1 MRIEIIFIIICLI
14 AAGGVGVDDYY
25 VRQGALSLLDQKQ
38 QAERQYAAAN
48 LQVEQL
54 TSGLK
59 ASQAQTSQCVQEKS
73 ALFSRIAVLAGQG
86 NEAGK
91 QPAPVQAAAPVT
103 GQNPL
108 IPYGAGG
115 VLAVIT
121 SAGGL
126 LTIKKIRHAQPKR
139 PILPVSHPQTISVRV
154 SQKELALLVER
165 RRKNSRLE

>member
-59 ASQAQTSQCVQEKS
+59 ASQAQTT
-73 ALFSRIAVLAGQG
+73 FRF
-86 NEAGK
+86 
-91 QPAPVQAAAPVT
+91 
-103 GQNPL
+103 
-108 IPYGAGG
+108 
-115 VLAVIT
+115 
-121 SAGGL
+121 
-126 LTIKKIRHAQPKR
+126 
-139 PILPVSHPQTISVRV
+139 
-154 SQKELALLVER
+154 
-165 RRKNSRLE
+165 